1 MWLTTSSSF
10 HDVGTEIMDP
20 IKLLTQTKEIICPI
34 KLLTQ
39 TLNCAILS
47 KKWKKLEKIFSTFDH
62 PYSTIVDQNPDQN
75 YISKR
80 YFIQILKIWWT
91 KIIKD
96 WCGINRITISMIII
110 KILKLIYLIL
120 DDSVKIHNKYLF
132 LSN

>member
-47 KKWKKLEKIFSTFDH
+47 KNGK
-62 PYSTIVDQNPDQN
+62 N
-75 YISKR
+75 
-80 YFIQILKIWWT
+80 
-91 KIIKD
+91 
-96 WCGINRITISMIII
+96 
-110 KILKLIYLIL
+110 
-120 DDSVKIHNKYLF
+120 
-132 LSN
+132 